1 MASSIQDCPVIV
13 VAHVLGKKWSIP
25 VIEEISLSKGDAQF
39 NTLKRSLKGITAR
52 NLSESLSTLREEGI
66 IKRRSVMVNNVGYA
80 RYNLTKK
87 GTSVKKVIDG
97 LKELGIAWYGI
108 NPNCKN
114 IKCSSCTY
122 LTNVSR

>member
-52 NLSESLSTLREEGI
+52 NLSESLSTLREEGGVL
-66 IKRRSVMVNNVGYA
+66 K
-80 RYNLTKK
+80 
-87 GTSVKKVIDG
+87 VKD
-97 LKELGIAWYGI
+97 
-108 NPNCKN
+108 
-114 IKCSSCTY
+114 
-122 LTNVSR
+122 